1 VPWWLMPW
9 LPSFAIGLII
19 FRWGARALGAG
30 LGGHEL
36 AHAYVHSEPEKT
48 KRRPALRGRGLGE
61 DRPPDPYPL
70 PALRCA
76 ALRCAALCCATSAR
90 CRLTLPA
97 CPACAAPALHLR
109 CTVKQRHTGAWT
121 NLACAA
127 QHRHAVDRE
136 LH

>member
-1 VPWWLMPW
+1 MLLLCPLEYSPPGWHVPWWLMPW

-76 ALRCAALCCATSAR
+76 VLRSIGTLPPDPPRLPRLCRACAAL
-90 CRLTLPA
+90 
-97 CPACAAPALHLR
+97 
-109 CTVKQRHTGAWT
+109 
-121 NLACAA
+121 
-127 QHRHAVDRE
+127 
-136 LH
+136 